1 MVRAESG
8 TWHGCR
14 RYGDR
19 SLSASGLEALPTT
32 ASTLPPSLTAPL
44 ASIHRSARRFV
55 VLAYLNGQFVPRA
68 TASIPVDDRGF
79 VFGDG
84 VYEVWRVI
92 GGVLFEA
99 ERHRTRLVSGL
110 RELRIATPD
119 IVQADV
125 LAGVAQRLLGDSA
138 LLDGEA
144 TLYVEI
150 TRGAAPR
157 THQFPPAGTAPTVFA
172 VANRF
177 TPPEP
182 VRARGAACITVPDIR
197 WSRCDIKT
205 IQLLPNVL
213 AKQAAAERDALDAIM
228 VRNGVIT
235 ESSHANVLGVL
246 GGVVRTHPTGHHILA
261 GVTRAV
267 VLEIAREIELP
278 VSEEP
283 FTERDL
289 SRLEELFLVGT
300 TTDVMPV
307 VRLDDRPIGD
317 GTPGPIAKRLHAEL
331 RARLDGASATV
342 GRTARAAGYP

>member
-1 MVRAESG
+1 M
-8 TWHGCR
+8 
-14 RYGDR
+14 
-19 SLSASGLEALPTT
+19 
-32 ASTLPPSLTAPL
+32 
-44 ASIHRSARRFV
+44 
-55 VLAYLNGQFVPRA
+55 LAYLNGQFVPRA

-84 VYEVWRVI
+84 VYEVWRVVR
-92 GGVLFEA
+92 GVLFEA
-99 ERHRTRLVSGL
+99 ERHRARLASGL
-110 RELRIATPD
+110 RELRITPPE
-119 IVQADV
+119 IVQPDV
-125 LAGVAQRLLGDSA
+125 LAAVARRLLGEAS
-138 LLDGEA
+138 LLEGEA

-157 THQFPPAGTAPTVFA
+157 THQFPPAGTPPTVFA

-177 TPPEP
+177 APPESI
-182 VRARGAACITVPDIR
+182 RARGAACITTPDIR

-228 VRNGVIT
+228 VHSGVIT

-246 GGVVRTHPTGHHILA
+246 DGTVRTHPADHHILA

-278 VSEEP
+278 VIEEP

-289 SRLEELFLVGT
+289 SRLDELFLVGT

-317 GTPGPIAKRLHAEL
+317 GTPGPIARRLQAEI

-342 GRTARAAGYP
+342 GGAGRAAGFP